1 MLIHDDLKMDQ
12 IPQAKLMNDLQ
23 LEKIEMIEN

>member
-12 IPQAKLMNDLQ
+12 IAQAKLMNDLQ
-23 LEKIEMIEN
+23 LEKIEMIER